1 MTTKYFK
8 ALHAEERSRLRDEF
22 ALAAL
27 QGFLAHNGFVP
38 AEEQARLARNCYEL
52 AEAMMNHREQG

>member
-1 MTTKYFK
+1 MTTQYFK

-27 QGFLAHNGFVP
+27 QGYLAHNGFIP
-38 AEEQARLARNCYEL
+38 GEQAKLARNCYEL
-52 AEAMMNHREQG
+52 AEAMMNHREQP